1 MEEKTS
7 PRAAAQI
14 GIGVIAVLLAVIS
27 FFSFDEKLLAV
38 GFLFLGGGNLLS
50 GVTNGNTKSAEGKT
64 TSYIAAAFMLI
75 FASIIIYR
83 SFFLKQ

>member
-50 GVTNGNTKSAEGKT
+50 GVTNGNTDKSVEGKR

-75 FASIIIYR
+75 FAAITIYR
-83 SFFLKQ
+83 SFLKQ